1 MEKAHPIIED
11 LNWRYATKKF
21 DPEKK
26 ISEADL
32 EVIKEALRLAPT
44 SYGLQTLK
52 FVIVKSP
59 ALREQLIPATYG
71 QRQVADASH
80 LIVLCA
86 YKTVTDQHID
96 AYMQLVSETREIPI
110 TDIQTYGDFLKR
122 TIGAM
127 DQEAMNTWTHKQL
140 YIALGQ
146 LLHTC
151 SRLRIDAIPME
162 GFDAQKYDEL
172 LALSTRNLTPVL
184 LCPIGY
190 RDEKDVT
197 QYQPKVRKAREDLF
211 EEI

>member
-1 MEKAHPIIED
+1 MEEAHPIIED

-26 ISEADL
+26 ISDTDL
-32 EVIKEALRLAPT
+32 EIIKEALRLAPT

-52 FVIVKSP
+52 FVIVTSP

-86 YKTVTDQHID
+86 YKNVTDQHID
-96 AYMQLVSETREIPI
+96 EYMQLVSETREIPI
-110 TDIQTYGDFLKR
+110 TAIQTYGDFLKR

-127 DQEAMNTWTHKQL
+127 NQESMDTWTHKQL

-162 GFDAQKYDEL
+162 GFDAKKYDEIL
-172 LALSTRNLTPVL
+172 QLSARNLAPVL

-190 RDEKDVT
+190 RDQTDAT
-197 QYQPKVRKAREDLF
+197 QFQPKVRKAIEDVF
-211 EEI
+211 VEI